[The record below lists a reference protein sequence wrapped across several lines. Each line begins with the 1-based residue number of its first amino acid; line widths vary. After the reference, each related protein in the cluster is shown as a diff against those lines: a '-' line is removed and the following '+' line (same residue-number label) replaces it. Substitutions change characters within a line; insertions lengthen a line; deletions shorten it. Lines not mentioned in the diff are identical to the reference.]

1 MPPVPTIAETETFIH
16 DNKLFFEIFLPDYE
30 EASDAPEES
39 KATIPVLG
47 ERHSDFEQLYDE
59 ENKLDDLKDYS
70 TKLKDLLYKH
80 RENISLYE
88 KKPVIY
94 AWNRRNFKPALQH
107 ETIRQF
113 IIDNSEHPAVLFCKK
128 IQLSFLE
135 KMASELASCG
145 P

>member
-47 ERHSDFEQLYDE
+47 ERH
-59 ENKLDDLKDYS
+59 LKDYS

-113 IIDNSEHPAVLFCKK
+113 IIDNSEHPAVLFGKK
-128 IQLSFLE
+128 IQIYFQE
-135 KMASELASCG
+135 KIASELARCG

>member
-1 MPPVPTIAETETFIH
+1 MPPVPTIGETETFIYE
-16 DNKLFFEIFLPDYE
+16 NKLFFEIFLPDYE
-30 EASDAPEES
+30 EAPENA

-47 ERHSDFEQLYDE
+47 EKHSDFEGLYNE
-59 ENKLDDLKDYS
+59 KNKLDDLINYS
-70 TKLKDLLYKH
+70 EKLKDLLYKH
-80 RENISLYE
+80 RENISLFE
-88 KKPVIY
+88 KKPVIC
-94 AWNRRNFKPALQH
+94 AWNRGNFKPALQH

-135 KMASELASCG
+135 QMASELACCG